1 MSSYLKRA
9 ALSRLN
15 ARLVNKKEE
24 LACGLRR
31 FTIHVEDLESSTLSD
46 VEKHHV
52 NRWSQGTESGRM
64 CLLALLDHRRAL
76 QAISGSDATEEKQG
90 VGEGAAG
97 GGGVEFALLSSSINL
112 PEEFLCNSSYLY
124 QRVFSK
130 PPVAVIREALE
141 LLKEKAHEQSIE
153 SLDVDQINMALK
165 QIRVDNLAQAAV
177 AWEKADNEESK
188 DADQENRG
196 RGNSEEATPLT
207 HTARVK
213 SRLRRVRDEEL
224 RLQIIVELIRQH
236 ILATNPVDPICG
248 SPIEV
253 PRLPENIA
261 VAELHSHLAVPLE
274 RQEKRALTMPPDAL
288 ERSNLLLKPY
298 IHQLA
303 ALRSTLQAQLR
314 ELEENAA
321 FFSLGLDNGCNASDA
336 QIKRAYHT
344 LAVRLHPDKPGGD
357 TAKFQ
362 KLQDAYQE
370 VLKKKKEKDAQQAA
384 MKGHLADGGD
394 AAGAQHIVE
403 VVAAGIAVVR
413 QAAAQTTTLAQ
424 KNIRLMKD
432 IEAAASTVMVGAD
445 GVSNSVHAIKL
456 LQALLT
462 EGAADDGQG
471 DGDGDGDGDDDDDSL
486 SRWLREMD
494 AKEPKLSVDEVDST
508 TATQDKPPP
517 VKVTPRHDLAALSP
531 KHAAAPLEAICEHL
545 QLIAARSMELPAC
558 GSRYAS
564 ATARSPAFIENV
576 EKCMATGL
584 ASLKTSGSLGVADA
598 QVSSSV
604 LRLQFAPLLSKTKK
618 TKTKNKTKTTSEG
631 GSKKSRSKFLYDDS
645 DGSSDGIEDFM
656 LSDSDSEFDEEEE
669 EGESEEEEFRGILIE
684 MVLTAFRSASV
695 TINIAAERA
704 IAAVVTATDLHMALV
719 DIVNN
724 ADKDRHDEAR
734 RKADVEEA
742 ESQFCAEDREMMRE
756 MKSKAAAE
764 DKVKVRQMMLL
775 LLLFSP
781 LLSYSRTNPTQP
793 VFLAPPFF
801 LHIERRCSCP
811 GQSRGGQE
819 AQTRG
824 RGRRSRPFGHGCS
837 GPPQVADSESAGAAP
852 PAARQIAAR
861 AQHRGAWP
869 ASAAL
874 GSFAVFSYGRGCR
887 RRYAPGRLRCR
898 NWWEPPAGQTGHSRG
913 VCRHCISRRRTRG
926 FELRRAATRAHVS
939 RRVGRERRAT
949 GHPRAPG
956 LDGNGHTA
964 HARR

>member
-1 MSSYLKRA
+1 MSYLKRA

-24 LACGLRR
+24 LACGLRK

-52 NRWSQGTESGRM
+52 SRWSQGTESGRM
-64 CLLALLDHRRAL
+64 CLLALLDHRRAM
-76 QAISGSDATEEKQG
+76 QAVSGSDATEEKHG
-90 VGEGAAG
+90 VGEGAS
-97 GGGVEFALLSSSINL
+97 GGVEFALLSSSINL

-177 AWEKADNEESK
+177 AWEKADNEEISE

-236 ILATNPVDPICG
+236 ILATNPVDPSG

-253 PRLPENIA
+253 RLPRLPENIA

-274 RQEKRALTMPPDAL
+274 KQEKRALTMPPDAL

-370 VLKKKKEKDAQQAA
+370 VLKKKKEKDVQQAA
-384 MKGHLADGGD
+384 MEGHLADGGD

-413 QAAAQTTTLAQ
+413 QAAAQTTSLAQ

-432 IEAAASTVMVGAD
+432 IEAAASTVLVGTD
-445 GVSNSVHAIKL
+445 GLGATNNSIHVIKL

-462 EGAADDGQG
+462 EGAGDGDDGQG
-471 DGDGDGDGDDDDDSL
+471 CDNDGDDDDDDDDDDEDSL

-494 AKEPKLSVDEVDST
+494 SKEPKLSVDQNKVDEVASIM
-508 TATQDKPPP
+508 APQDKAPP
-517 VKVTPRHDLAALSP
+517 VKLTPRHDLAALSP

-604 LRLQFAPLLSKTKK
+604 LRLQFAPLLSKAKK
-618 TKTKNKTKTTSEG
+618 TKTKSSIEG
-631 GSKKSRSKFLYDDS
+631 GNKKTRSNFLYDDS

-656 LSDSDSEFDEEEE
+656 LSDSDSDLEPDDEEEN
-669 EGESEEEEFRGILIE
+669 EEEEFRGILIE

-695 TINIAAERA
+695 TISIAAERA

-764 DKVKVRQMMLL
+764 DRVKVRQM
-775 LLLFSP
+775 
-781 LLSYSRTNPTQP
+781 R
-793 VFLAPPFF
+793 VCALAP
-801 LHIERRCSCP
+801 
-811 GQSRGGQE
+811 
-819 AQTRG
+819 
-824 RGRRSRPFGHGCS
+824 RPY
-837 GPPQVADSESAGAAP
+837 PL
-852 PAARQIAAR
+852 I
-861 AQHRGAWP
+861 
-869 ASAAL
+869 
-874 GSFAVFSYGRGCR
+874 
-887 RRYAPGRLRCR
+887 
-898 NWWEPPAGQTGHSRG
+898 
-913 VCRHCISRRRTRG
+913 IS
-926 FELRRAATRAHVS
+926 S
-939 RRVGRERRAT
+939 S
-949 GHPRAPG
+949 HPLILSIP
-956 LDGNGHTA
+956 
-964 HARR
+964 